1 MIFVNKHFIYNT
13 RKKDLVGNLFYPRNS
28 SKSFIINEKVTSQM
42 VTDRAY
48 FHKSWTVFS
57 NFQKKGEVRPPPSL
71 PLVTYVHDR
80 TYYVIIKSVSSCRN
94 KGGNILSKRFY
105 KIILSN
111 ITVHIVPS
119 LIKNQRERAKFSKFW
134 LRSFKLS
141 GRAVPILVCIC

>member
-1 MIFVNKHFIYNT
+1 
-13 RKKDLVGNLFYPRNS
+13 
-28 SKSFIINEKVTSQM
+28 M

-141 GRAVPILVCIC
+141 GRAVPILVCICWISDFFRKSVQHNILFYLNQLQFLQLPGHSIHCPDFLT